1 MCFGKGFSDAPMRNC
16 PIQKLV
22 CATQASAP
30 CSNRNGM
37 PMSDGVTFEI
47 VDPHQHFWDLSLN
60 YYPWLCDPE
69 PIPFR
74 YGDYSALRCT
84 YLPPDYRADAA
95 AIKVVK
101 TVHVEAEWDR
111 RTPVEETLWLEQ
123 LARRQGLPNACV
135 AHAALDA
142 EDVEETLARQA
153 AIALTRGIRHKPAA
167 SAAPGGAR
175 RGAPGSMDD
184 PAWRRGYALL
194 ERHGLSFDLQA
205 PWWHM
210 DAAADLAADFAGT
223 QIVINHTGLPSDRS
237 AEGLQGWRAAMERVA
252 GQSNVA
258 LKISGI
264 GRAGL
269 PWTVEAN
276 GPIVRDA
283 ISIFGVDR
291 CMFAS
296 NFPVDSLVGSFTVIM
311 NGFREAVAERPDA
324 DLDKLFKKNA
334 ERIYRL

>member
-1 MCFGKGFSDAPMRNC
+1 MS
-16 PIQKLV
+16 
-22 CATQASAP
+22 
-30 CSNRNGM
+30 
-37 PMSDGVTFEI
+37 MSDVVPFEI
-47 VDPHQHFWDLSLN
+47 VDPHQHFWDLSRN
-60 YYPWLCDPE
+60 YHPWLCDPE

-74 YGDYSALRCT
+74 YGDYAAIRRN
-84 YLPPDYRADAA
+84 YLPADYHADAA
-95 AIKVVK
+95 PIRVVK

-111 RTPVEETLWLEQ
+111 RTPVAETQWIAS
-123 LARRQGLPNACV
+123 LAGLHGLPSACV
-135 AHAALDA
+135 AYTALDG
-142 EDVEETLARQA
+142 EGVEETLAEQA
-153 AIALTRGIRHKPAA
+153 AISLTRGIRHKPAA
-167 SAAPGGAR
+167 AAAPGAGK

-194 ERHGLSFDLQA
+194 DPHGLSFDLQT

-210 DAAADLAADFAGT
+210 DAAADLAADFPGT
-223 QIVINHTGLPSDRS
+223 QIIVNHTGLPSDRS
-237 AEGLQGWRAAMERVA
+237 TEGLAGWRRAMERVA
-252 GQSNVA
+252 ARPNVA

-264 GRAGL
+264 GHAGL

-296 NFPVDSLVGSFTVIM
+296 NFPVDSLVGSFTTIM
-311 NGFREAVAERPDA
+311 NGFREAVADRPDA
-324 DLDKLFKKNA
+324 ELDKLFKKNA

>member
-1 MCFGKGFSDAPMRNC
+1 
-16 PIQKLV
+16 
-22 CATQASAP
+22 
-30 CSNRNGM
+30 M
-37 PMSDGVTFEI
+37 PMSDDLAFEI
-47 VDPHQHFWDLSLN
+47 VDPHQHFWEISRN
-60 YYPWLCDPE
+60 YYPWLCDPDL
-69 PIPFR
+69 IPFR
-74 YGDYSALRCT
+74 YGDYTAIRRN

-95 AIKVVK
+95 PIKVVK

-111 RTPVEETLWLEQ
+111 QKPVEETLWLEK
-123 LARRQGLPNACV
+123 LAQSHGLPSACV
-135 AHAALDA
+135 AYAALDA
-142 EDVEETLARQA
+142 EDVHETLARQA
-153 AIALTRGIRHKPAA
+153 AVSLTRGIRHKPAA
-167 SAAPGGAR
+167 AAAPGEAR

-194 ERHGLSFDLQA
+194 ERHGLSFDLQT

-210 DAAADLAADFAGT
+210 DAAAELAGDFPGT
-223 QIVINHTGLPSDRS
+223 QIIINHTGLPSDRS
-237 AEGLQGWRAAMERVA
+237 DEGLHGWRMAMERVA
-252 GQSNVA
+252 RQPNVA

-296 NFPVDSLVGSFTVIM
+296 NFPVDSLVGSFTDIM